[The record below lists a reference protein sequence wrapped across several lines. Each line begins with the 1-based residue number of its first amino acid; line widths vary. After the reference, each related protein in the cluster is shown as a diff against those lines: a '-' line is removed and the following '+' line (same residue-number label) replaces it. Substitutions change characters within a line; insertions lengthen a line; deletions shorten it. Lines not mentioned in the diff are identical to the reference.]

1 MARHAILL
9 PGALP
14 QHALQPE
21 NVQTISWCSQAGLS
35 VKARVTFSH
44 PQGAEQQCDLDG
56 ELLWESSYSS
66 FNYASYKSHILL
78 AKLTAIF
85 VAISSRNFLIT
96 VHLVAPRNLKFVTE
110 VVDDSPQTE
119 MTEILVQLSVFL
131 LIPLFSGQNDA
142 RTHRAS

>member
-1 MARHAILL
+1 M
-9 PGALP
+9 
-14 QHALQPE
+14 
-21 NVQTISWCSQAGLS
+21 
-35 VKARVTFSH
+35 
-44 PQGAEQQCDLDG
+44 
-56 ELLWESSYSS
+56 
-66 FNYASYKSHILL
+66 
-78 AKLTAIF
+78 AIF

-119 MTEILVQLSVFL
+119 MTEILVQLFVFL